1 VSGFLNRLLVSQGSS
16 LTGSYFLFNS
26 DICVRFPEPPAAGK
40 TALISCLTTTSVSG
54 FLNRLLVSQG
64 YTLPVVPELDML
76 NTGCLYFRFTVPS
89 VSGFLNRLLVS
100 QGYTLP
106 VVPELD
112 MLTISGLIMGGG
124 LESTSHKYGMFHHI
138 CTQYEVVTSDG
149 ECVLADHGNYCSLFL
164 TTLSSD
170 VKKLKCHFL
179 L

>member
-1 VSGFLNRLLVSQGSS
+1 V
-16 LTGSYFLFNS
+16 T
-26 DICVRFPEPPAAGK
+26 
-40 TALISCLTTTSVSG
+40 
-54 FLNRLLVSQG
+54 
-64 YTLPVVPELDML
+64 
-76 NTGCLYFRFTVPS
+76 S

-149 ECVLADHGNYCSLFL
+149 ECVLADHGNYCIFISYYIKF
-164 TTLSSD
+164 
-170 VKKLKCHFL
+170 
-179 L
+179 